1 MALTIKMHSPRLQ
14 VVFVS
19 LAFMSPENELKH
31 SELPLGKQ
39 VAYAAGMMG
48 WSIMVNII
56 GVLLPYFYLPPSNSG
71 MVNLVSNAPVLV
83 VFNLLAIITAGGRLV
98 DAVYDPL
105 LGQWSDRSRNPK
117 GRRIPFMR
125 WSILPAFLFCCAV
138 FFPRTSGESTINA
151 LWLAITLILF
161 FMASTTYI
169 IPYNAMMPEMAHTA
183 RAKVRLSSLQQVGFV
198 FGMVAGSSCNNLAEF
213 YSVHCDAGPLQG
225 LQYSI
230 WTLCALGMVCMFIPV
245 FAIDEKKYCKG
256 EPVSIPIIPA
266 VRQTMRNRNFIYY
279 IAADFSYYMALY
291 IIMSGLQYYVTVLC
305 GLDRSI
311 GVILMGTMVGVSLL
325 FYPLVNF
332 FAARIGKKPLVMLA
346 FVVLSLIFACI
357 YFLGKFPFSPEV
369 QMFLLVIGASFPLA
383 ALGILPPAILA
394 EIAENDAA
402 ETKEN
407 KEGLYFAVKYF
418 SVKLGQTLGI
428 ALFSVLTLYGKDPG
442 NDQGL
447 RLNGVCGFVLCALAL
462 LVFSRFSETKQ
473 DEN

>member
-1 MALTIKMHSPRLQ
+1 
-14 VVFVS
+14 
-19 LAFMSPENELKH
+19 
-31 SELPLGKQ
+31 
-39 VAYAAGMMG
+39 
-48 WSIMVNII
+48 
-56 GVLLPYFYLPPSNSG
+56 
-71 MVNLVSNAPVLV
+71 VLV
-83 VFNLLAIITAGGRLV
+83 VFNLLAIITASGRLV

-105 LGQWSDRSRNPK
+105 LGQWSDRSRNTK

-125 WSILPAFLFCCAV
+125 WSAMPAFLFCCAV
-138 FFPRTSGESTINA
+138 FFPRTSGESTLNA
-151 LWLAITLILF
+151 LWLTITLVLF
-161 FMASTTYI
+161 FMAATTYI

-183 RAKVRLSSLQQVGFV
+183 RAKVRLSSIQQVGFV
-198 FGMVAGSSCNNLAEF
+198 CGMVVGSSCNNLAGI
-213 YSVHCDAGPLQG
+213 YGHALGAGPLQG

-230 WTLCALGMVCMFIPV
+230 WSLSALGMVLMFIPV

-266 VRQTMRNRNFIYY
+266 MRQTLKNKNFIYY

-305 GLDRSI
+305 GLDTSI
-311 GVILMGTMVGVSLL
+311 GVILMATMVGVSLL
-325 FYPLVNF
+325 FYPLINF
-332 FAARIGKKPLVMLA
+332 LAARIGKKPLVMIA
-346 FVVLSLIFACI
+346 FVVLSLAFSCI
-357 YFLGKFPFSPEV
+357 YFLGKLPFSPTA
-369 QMFLLVIGASFPLA
+369 QMFLLMIGASFPLA

-394 EIAENDAA
+394 EIAEQDAE

-418 SVKLGQTLGI
+418 SIKLGQTLGI

-462 LVFSRFSETKQ
+462 IVFSRFRETKQ